1 VHYARIEIQVG
12 AVVDGQLV
20 HDQAAAE
27 KENVV
32 TLKPATGD

>member
-1 VHYARIEIQVG
+1 
-12 AVVDGQLV
+12 VVDGQLV